1 MPRCMLRPMKLG
13 RPRAPQGPEAQYDPD
28 AELAKSFAVGCG
40 VLLVLFLIGWA
51 LIAYFWLH

>member
-1 MPRCMLRPMKLG
+1 MKLG